1 MLGCLN
7 EIRIDG
13 KLLLLGGVR
22 FRHARSDP
30 SQPSSNFCFARD
42 VLQVFSSGK
51 IRRPL
56 DDVWVLTEGRHPA
69 LFLSSLN
76 LRTYSFALQRPA

>member
-1 MLGCLN
+1 MKSGSTESSCFEEAFDFVTLV
-7 EIRIDG
+7 RIP
-13 KLLLLGGVR
+13 
-22 FRHARSDP
+22 RSRP
-30 SQPSSNFCFARD
+30 AISASRD